1 MQREKQRTFK
11 QVLSQTDFNT
21 EVQADQP
28 SQNMKGSIKPR
39 LNYFYCDQ
47 KQEKLLNGTKTN
59 M

>member
-11 QVLSQTDFNT
+11 QVLFQTDFNT

-39 LNYFYCDQ
+39 LNNFYCGQ